1 MKKRP
6 APKRKCKFN
15 EDWKRDFAS
24 WIAKFPD
31 CGMAQCNLC
40 ATDFSISSGG
50 RTDVRRHQESVA
62 YATDKMK

>member
-1 MKKRP
+1 
-6 APKRKCKFN
+6 
-15 EDWKRDFAS
+15 
-24 WIAKFPD
+24 
-31 CGMAQCNLC
+31 MAQCNLC